1 MTALKKKNIT
11 IMYVHPDAK
20 LNHFVDVKIPSAEEL
35 FNQFGY
41 KKVSGHP
48 DNLDGIKFDTPSNL
62 HGVSQQDRINM
73 ELAYLQQEVASY
85 MKPTS
90 EAVKAEDSVEA
101 TSAEKED
108 TDSATSK
115 K

>member
-1 MTALKKKNIT
+1 MF
-11 IMYVHPDAK
+11 VHPDAQ
-20 LNHFVDVKIPSAEEL
+20 LNKFIDVKIPSCEEL

-41 KKVSGHP
+41 KKVSGHA
-48 DNLDGIKFDTPSNL
+48 DNLDGEKFETPSNL
-62 HGVSQQDRINM
+62 HGISQQDRINM
-73 ELAYLQQEVASY
+73 ELAYLQQEVSSY
-85 MKPTS
+85 LKPTS
-90 EAVKAEDSVEA
+90 EAVKAEESAE